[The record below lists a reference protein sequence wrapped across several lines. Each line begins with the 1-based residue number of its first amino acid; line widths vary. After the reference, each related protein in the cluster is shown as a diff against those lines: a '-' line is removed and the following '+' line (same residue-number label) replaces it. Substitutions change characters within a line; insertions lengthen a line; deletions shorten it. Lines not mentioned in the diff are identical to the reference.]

1 MSWMAK
7 FDIFMAVLMAI
18 AMVDAG
24 LDRERLQGGLFATVC
39 IFWIVMLHIDR
50 RVEDDVRDRQR

>member
-1 MSWMAK
+1 MAK